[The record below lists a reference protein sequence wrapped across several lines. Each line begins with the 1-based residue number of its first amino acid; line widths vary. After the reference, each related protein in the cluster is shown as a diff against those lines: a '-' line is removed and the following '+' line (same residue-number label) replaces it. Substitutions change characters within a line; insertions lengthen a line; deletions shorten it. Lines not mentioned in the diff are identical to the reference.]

1 MAKSKT
7 SKIRTR
13 IDALRAVID
22 KECTA
27 PICQESDTCRHEGE
41 KEAARHMLGRL
52 LEKLKDAAGDERE
65 ERAQMWAEIYERGY
79 DSHGNTYRMGAKY
92 RSGQSMKE
100 RAAGIRADIKMARK
114 VGTAP
119 LVQQEAPGLASQAVE
134 TYRFDPIGEAP
145 AQIKF
150 RVRIGDGY
158 GSIRI
163 GIDNI
168 PQEWGWIAE
177 EVADYEG
184 GKVTRWRRTQALKDL
199 EAELKSVGEAYNAD
213 HGSNIMTDCFTQAF
227 YVFVESD
234 DPERLAWRAEYEQ
247 KRRSRRA

>member
-1 MAKSKT
+1 MAKSKA
-7 SKIRTR
+7 SKTRTR

-27 PICQESDTCRHEGE
+27 PTCRESGTCRHEGE
-41 KEAARHMLGRL
+41 KAAARHMLGRL

-65 ERAQMWAEIYERGY
+65 ERARMWAEIYERGY
-79 DSHGNTYRMGAKY
+79 DSHGNTYRTGAKY
-92 RSGQSMKE
+92 RTGQSMKE

-114 VGTAP
+114 VGQAP
-119 LVQQEAPGLASQAVE
+119 LVQEGPGLVSQALE

-145 AQIKF
+145 GQIKF
-150 RVRIGDGY
+150 RVRIGPGY

-177 EVADYEG
+177 EITDYED
-184 GKVTRWRRTQALKDL
+184 GKATRWCRTQALKDL

-213 HGSNIMTDCFTQAF
+213 HGSNITTGCSVKAF
-227 YVFVESD
+227 FVFVESD
-234 DPERLAWRAEYEQ
+234 DPERLAWYAEYER
-247 KRRSRRA
+247 KRRDRRA

>member
-1 MAKSKT
+1 MTKSKV

-13 IDALRAVID
+13 IDALRAVIN

-27 PICQESDTCRHEGE
+27 PICQESGTCRHEGE

-52 LEKLKDAAGDERE
+52 LDKLKQAAEDGRD
-65 ERAQMWAEIYERGY
+65 ERAQIWADIYERGY
-79 DSHGNTYRMGAKY
+79 DSYGNTYRTGAKY

-100 RAAGIRADIKMARK
+100 RAAGIRADIKMAR
-114 VGTAP
+114 TAGQTP
-119 LVQQEAPGLASQAVE
+119 LVQEGPGLVSQALE

-163 GIDNI
+163 GVDNI
-168 PQEWGWIAE
+168 PQEWGWVAE
-177 EVADYEG
+177 KVADYQG
-184 GKVTRWRRTQALKDL
+184 RKVTQWRRSQALKDL

-213 HGSNIMTDCFTQAF
+213 HGSNLMTDCFAKAF
-227 YVFVESD
+227 FVFVESD
-234 DPERLAWRAEYEQ
+234 DPGTLARRAEYER
-247 KRRSRRA
+247 KHRNRRA

>member
-1 MAKSKT
+1 MAKSKA
-7 SKIRTR
+7 SKARNR

-27 PICQESDTCRHEGE
+27 PICQESGTCRHEGE
-41 KEAARHMLGRL
+41 KAAARHMLGRL
-52 LEKLKDAAGDERE
+52 LGKLKEAAADERE

-79 DSHGNTYRMGAKY
+79 DANGSTYSIGAKY
-92 RSGQSMKE
+92 RAGQPMKE

-114 VGTAP
+114 VGQAP
-119 LVQQEAPGLASQAVE
+119 LVQEGAGLMSQVLD

-150 RVRIGDGY
+150 RVRVGAGY

-168 PQEWGWIAE
+168 PQEWGWAAE
-177 EVADYEG
+177 EVADHKG
-184 GKVTRWRRTQALKDL
+184 KKVTRWRRTQALKDL
-199 EAELKSVGEAYNAD
+199 ETELKSIGEAYNAD
-213 HGSNIMTDCFTQAF
+213 HGSNLYTDLSMKAF
-227 YVFVESD
+227 YVFIESD
-234 DPERLAWRAEYEQ
+234 DPETLARHARYERERQ
-247 KRRSRRA
+247 ERRS

>member
-1 MAKSKT
+1 MAKSKA
-7 SKIRTR
+7 SKTRTR

-27 PICQESDTCRHEGE
+27 PTCQESGTCRHEGE
-41 KEAARHMLGRL
+41 KAAARHMLGRL

-79 DSHGNTYRMGAKY
+79 DSNGNTYRRGAKY

-100 RAAGIRADIKMARK
+100 RAAGIRADIKMARR
-114 VGTAP
+114 VGKTP
-119 LVQQEAPGLASQAVE
+119 LVQEGPGLMSQALE

-145 AQIKF
+145 EQIKF
-150 RVRIGDGY
+150 RVRIGPGY

-163 GIDNI
+163 GVDNI

-177 EVADYEG
+177 EVAGHKGETF
-184 GKVTRWRRTQALKDL
+184 TRWRRTQALKDL
-199 EAELKSVGEAYNAD
+199 EAELKSIGEAYNAD
-213 HGSNIMTDCFTQAF
+213 HGSNSMTDCFASAF
-227 YVFVESD
+227 FVFVESD
-234 DPERLAWRAEYEQ
+234 DPETLAWRAEYER
-247 KRRSRRA
+247 KRRERRA

>member
-1 MAKSKT
+1 MTKSKA
-7 SKIRTR
+7 SKTRTR
-13 IDALRAVID
+13 IDALRAVIE

-27 PICQESDTCRHEGE
+27 PTCRESGTCRHEGE
-41 KEAARHMLGRL
+41 KEAARHMLSRL

-65 ERAQMWAEIYERGY
+65 ERAQMWADIYERGY

-114 VGTAP
+114 AGKTP
-119 LVQQEAPGLASQAVE
+119 LVQEGPGLVSQALE

-145 AQIKF
+145 EQIKF
-150 RVRIGDGY
+150 RVRIGAGY
-158 GSIRI
+158 GSIHI

-177 EVADYEG
+177 EVTDYKG

-213 HGSNIMTDCFTQAF
+213 HGSNTMTDCFAKAF
-227 YVFVESD
+227 IVFVDSD
-234 DPERLAWRAEYEQ
+234 DPETLAWRAEYER
-247 KRRSRRA
+247 KRRGRRA

>member
-1 MAKSKT
+1 MAKSKA
-7 SKIRTR
+7 SKTRNR

-27 PICQESDTCRHEGE
+27 PTCRESGTCRHEGE
-41 KEAARHMLGRL
+41 KDAARHMLGRL

-79 DSHGNTYRMGAKY
+79 DANGSTYSKGAKY
-92 RSGQSMKE
+92 RAGQSMKE
-100 RAAGIRADIKMARK
+100 RAASIRADITMARK
-114 VGTAP
+114 AGQAP
-119 LVQQEAPGLASQAVE
+119 LVQEGAGLMSQALE

-150 RVRIGDGY
+150 RVRIGAGY

-177 EVADYEG
+177 EVADYKG
-184 GKVTRWRRTQALKDL
+184 KKVTRWRRTQALKDL
-199 EAELKSVGEAYNAD
+199 EAELKSIGEAYNAD
-213 HGSNIMTDCFTQAF
+213 HGSNLHTDLSMKAF

-234 DPERLAWRAEYEQ
+234 DPETLAWRAEYERKRQ
-247 KRRSRRA
+247 ERRS

>member
-1 MAKSKT
+1 MAKSKA
-7 SKIRTR
+7 SKTRTR

-27 PICQESDTCRHEGE
+27 PTCQESGVCRHEGE
-41 KEAARHMLGRL
+41 KDAARHMLGRL
-52 LEKLKDAAGDERE
+52 LEKLKGAAGDERE
-65 ERAQMWAEIYERGY
+65 ERARMWAAIYERGY
-79 DSHGNTYRMGAKY
+79 DDYGNTFRTGAKY

-114 VGTAP
+114 VGTTP
-119 LVQQEAPGLASQAVE
+119 LVQEESGLVSQAVE

-150 RVRIGDGY
+150 RVRIGAGY

-163 GIDNI
+163 GVDNI

-177 EVADYEG
+177 EVDDYRG
-184 GKVTRWRRTQALKDL
+184 GTFTRWHRTQALKDL
-199 EAELKSVGEAYNAD
+199 EAELKSIGEAYNAD
-213 HGSNIMTDCFTQAF
+213 HGSNLMTDCFAQAF
-227 YVFVESD
+227 FVFVEFD
-234 DPERLAWRAEYEQ
+234 DPETLARHARYEREQ
-247 KRRSRRA
+247 ESRRA

>member
-1 MAKSKT
+1 MTKSKA
-7 SKIRTR
+7 SKTRTR

-27 PICQESDTCRHEGE
+27 PICRKSGACRHEGE

-52 LEKLKDAAGDERE
+52 LEKLKDAAVDERE
-65 ERAQMWAEIYERGY
+65 ERARMWAEIYERGY
-79 DSHGNTYRMGAKY
+79 DAHGNTYRRGAKY

-100 RAAGIRADIKMARK
+100 RAAGIRADIKMARRAGK
-114 VGTAP
+114 TP
-119 LVQQEAPGLASQAVE
+119 LVQDGPGLVSQALE

-145 AQIKF
+145 EQIKF
-150 RVRIGDGY
+150 RVRIGAGG

-163 GIDNI
+163 GVDNI

-177 EVADYEG
+177 EVADYRG

-213 HGSNIMTDCFTQAF
+213 HGSNTMTDCFTQAF
-227 YVFVESD
+227 FVFVESD
-234 DPERLAWRAEYEQ
+234 DPERRAWRAEFER
-247 KRRSRRA
+247 KHRERRA